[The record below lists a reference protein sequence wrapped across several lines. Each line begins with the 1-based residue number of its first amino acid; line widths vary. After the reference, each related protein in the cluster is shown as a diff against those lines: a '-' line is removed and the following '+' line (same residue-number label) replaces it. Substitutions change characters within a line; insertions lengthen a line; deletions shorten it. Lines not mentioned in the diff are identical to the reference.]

1 LRRGFDVDSL
11 NVALLA
17 RRAAPLCVCAQGL
30 PLQCSVFLTRHE
42 GLLQRTNSSN
52 ADYLFQP
59 DKLHADMV
67 RATLCIL
74 CWVGCHSQRVCSA
87 YQQLACKHA
96 AAKYRSLP

>member
-1 LRRGFDVDSL
+1 
-11 NVALLA
+11 
-17 RRAAPLCVCAQGL
+17 
-30 PLQCSVFLTRHE
+30 VFLTRHE

-74 CWVGCHSQRVCSA
+74 CRVGRHSQRVRGA
-87 YQQLACKHA
+87 YQQLARKHA
-96 AAKYRSLP
+96 AARCRSEP

>member
-1 LRRGFDVDSL
+1 LRRGLHVDLSL
-11 NVALLA
+11 VCFAGEVSRLL
-17 RRAAPLCVCAQGL
+17 VGSQGL

-67 RATLCIL
+67 RSPISSP
-74 CWVGCHSQRVCSA
+74 CHFA
-87 YQQLACKHA
+87 IAD
-96 AAKYRSLP
+96 